1 MGTKSNTVTE
11 FTEIDA
17 LILAG
22 GMGTRLRSVLP
33 NKQKVVAPVDGQPF
47 LLRIITTLHHVG
59 VRRIILALGYRAEDV
74 LSDIIGLVPAE
85 VQIIPSVEVEML
97 GTAGALRHA
106 LPLIIS
112 ETVLVANG
120 DSFIDADLPSFLA
133 FHLDV
138 KAQISM
144 LLCKVP
150 DISRYG
156 SVSHDGSGQVLEFL
170 EKRIDVQKPGVINAG
185 IYLMDKSV
193 IESFPYGT
201 ISLEKDAFPKYCGKG
216 LYGMRQEGRFIDIGT
231 PEDYG
236 KAAEFFAENNR
247 SRA

>member
-1 MGTKSNTVTE
+1 MGAKGNTATE
-11 FTEIDA
+11 YAEIDA

-33 NKQKVVAPVDGQPF
+33 GKQKVVAPVDGQPF
-47 LLRIITTLHHVG
+47 LLRLIMVLHHVG

-74 LSDIIGLVPAE
+74 LFEIVGFVPAE
-85 VQIIPSVEVEML
+85 VQIISSVEVEIL
-97 GTAGALRHA
+97 GTGGALRHA
-106 LPLIIS
+106 LPLISS

-120 DSFIDADLPSFLA
+120 DSFMDANLPSFLA
-133 FHLDV
+133 FHRGV

-144 LLCKVP
+144 LLCQVP

-156 SVSHDGSGQVLEFL
+156 SVSLDGSGQVLEFL

-185 IYLMDKSV
+185 IYLMRKSV
-193 IESFPYGT
+193 IESFPQGN

-216 LYGMRQEGRFIDIGT
+216 LYGMQQGGSFIDIGT

-236 KAAEFFAENNR
+236 RVAEFFACNNR
-247 SRA
+247 SKA